1 MTEDPQS
8 DTAQS
13 VRIIDSSH
21 FSESHGDRETFAL
34 DVLTGLSEDRKFI
47 PSRYMYD
54 EEGSRLFAAIME
66 LDEYYPTKCEA
77 DALTLNCERIA
88 DYAGSEPFNL
98 VEFGSGN
105 GVKTKILLEHFLE
118 RELDFTYVPIDISR
132 SAMDELSRDLQKS
145 NPTLKF
151 KGLVTDYFTGVRWL
165 NQQQDTRNFVLFLG
179 SNIGNFPHPKA
190 RFFLRN
196 LWNCLMPG
204 DQALIGFDLKKDI
217 ELLLSAYN
225 DSKGVTAKFNL
236 NVLNRINRE
245 LGAEFDLGKFRHF
258 GSYDVFSGAMESY
271 LVSLVDQEVYIE
283 TLGRSF
289 TLRAWEP
296 IHIEYSY
303 KYLESD
309 IDRIATETGF
319 FVKEHLYDSKR
330 YYIDSIWGV
339 TKSNGNHE

>member
-1 MTEDPQS
+1 MAQETQS
-8 DTAQS
+8 KHNQEIR
-13 VRIIDSSH
+13 VIDSSH
-21 FSESHGDRETFAL
+21 FSESHSEQETFAL
-34 DVLTGLSEDRKFI
+34 DILSGLSEERKSI

-54 EEGSRLFAAIME
+54 DEGSRLFARIME
-66 LDEYYPTKCEA
+66 LDEYYPTTCEA
-77 DALTLNCERIA
+77 DALRLYRERIA

-105 GVKTKILLEHFLE
+105 GVKTKILLDHFLE
-118 RELDFTYVPIDISR
+118 RQLDFTYVPIDISGG
-132 SAMDELSRDLQKS
+132 AMEALDK
-145 NPTLKF
+145 TLK
-151 KGLVTDYFTGVRWL
+151 KNYPDLNYTGLVTDYFTGVRWL
-165 NQQQDTRNFVLFLG
+165 NQQQSKKNFVLFLG

-217 ELLLSAYN
+217 ELLLAAYN
-225 DSKGVTAKFNL
+225 DSEGVTAQFNL
-236 NVLNRINRE
+236 NILKRINRE
-245 LGAEFDLGKFRHF
+245 LGAEFDLKKFRHF

-271 LVSLVDQEVYIE
+271 LVSLEQQEVFIE

-309 IDRIATETGF
+309 IDRIANETGF
-319 FVKEHLYDSKR
+319 FVKEHLYDGKR
-330 YYIDSIWGV
+330 YFVDSIWGV
-339 TKSNGNHE
+339 EKTEGNDG